1 MKNAIRVVRI
11 KNDRKPRKSK
21 VKNPIKMTPTC
32 RGFLRG
38 EFKDANGQSCSIQ
51 KSSAFGGEGGE
62 LIWLGVNNPKG
73 DFCVLGHDDA
83 ARARNGGWGWQEKN
97 LSVMFPDSD
106 VNVPDRMHL
115 SQAQVKALLP
125 SLQHFAKTGELPI

>member
-1 MKNAIRVVRI
+1 
-11 KNDRKPRKSK
+11 
-21 VKNPIKMTPTC
+21 MTPTC

-38 EFKDANGQSCSIQ
+38 EFKDSNGQSCSIQ

-73 DFCVLGHDDA
+73 DFSVLGHDDL
-83 ARARNGGWGWQEKN
+83 ARLRNGGWGWQQKN

-125 SLQHFAKTGELPI
+125 ALKHFAKTGELPS